1 MKLKPFDLSMA
12 DDMSMY
18 DHLPY
23 QRDSDRCNAGAL
35 ALYSGNVVKYY
46 RCSFG
51 EILDLA
57 DMDDLAVKKIQE
69 YLKRER
75 ERLAALETSE
85 PEVIDTFAEDED
97 EDGLSAE
104 QLQSLV
110 GDKPKKK
117 SFLGDYDYE
126 DY

>member
-1 MKLKPFDLSMA
+1 MKLKPFDLSLV

-35 ALYSGNVVKYY
+35 ALYSGNVLKYY
-46 RCSFG
+46 QCSFG
-51 EILDLA
+51 ETFELNDMVELA
-57 DMDDLAVKKIQE
+57 AEKIQN
-69 YLKRER
+69 YLER
-75 ERLAALETSE
+75 EKERLSTLSSE
-85 PEVIDTFAEDED
+85 EAEVVTTFTDDED
-97 EDGLSAE
+97 ELSDE

-110 GDKPKKK
+110 GDTSRKKR
-117 SFLGDYDYE
+117 FLDAYDDE